1 MSDNDPIRKRIVINL
16 EDQNVRSAQ
25 RSALAPQRR
34 RIWPKVLAA
43 FVVLVLVVVAVAAIG
58 GFLWWR
64 NYQTT
69 PAYSVALI
77 IDAAQRDDMAA
88 FQERIDDD
96 AIAKNMI
103 ATVSKKASDRYGVAL
118 NAGLQK
124 QIDSLIPTFVP
135 RLKETIHQEVAKEIK
150 EFASKSEPKPFIVVA
165 LAVPQLMT
173 ITNDA
178 DNATVAAAINDRQ
191 VELKLRR
198 DNDRWTVTEFN
209 DDVLIQR
216 VVDSVMKE
224 LPAIGGLDL
233 KLPPLFNTPGRRRNR

>member
-1 MSDNDPIRKRIVINL
+1 MTRNRIVINL
-16 EDQNVRSAQ
+16 ENQKDQGSPGRVQTSRK
-25 RSALAPQRR
+25 RV
-34 RIWPKVLAA
+34 WPKVLAVI
-43 FVVLVLVVVAVAAIG
+43 FVLIVVVIAAAGIG

-69 PAYSVALI
+69 TAYSVALI
-77 IDAAQRDDMAA
+77 VDAAQRDDMAS
-88 FQERIDDD
+88 FQARVNDDE
-96 AIAKNMI
+96 IAKNMI
-103 ATVSKKASDRYGVAL
+103 ANVSQKAAGRYGVAL
-118 NAGLQK
+118 NASVQK
-124 QIDSLIPTFVP
+124 QIDALLPTLVP

-150 EFASKSEPKPFIVVA
+150 EFASKSKPQPFIVVA
-165 LAVPQLMT
+165 LAVPRLMT

-178 DNATVAAAINDRQ
+178 DNATVSASINDRQ

-216 VVDSVMKE
+216 VVDSMMKE

-233 KLPPLFNTPGRRRNR
+233 KLPIFSTPGKRRNR

>member
-1 MSDNDPIRKRIVINL
+1 MRNRIVINL
-16 EDQNVRSAQ
+16 ENQNEQGSPRRVG
-25 RSALAPQRR
+25 APRKR
-34 RIWPKVLAA
+34 VWPKVLAVI
-43 FVVLVLVVVAVAAIG
+43 FVLIVVVIAAAGIG

-77 IDAAQRDDMAA
+77 VDAAQRDDMVS
-88 FQERIDDD
+88 FQARVNDDE
-96 AIAKNMI
+96 IAKNMI
-103 ATVSKKASDRYGVAL
+103 ARVSEKAAGRYGVAL
-118 NAGLQK
+118 NGSVQK
-124 QIDSLIPTFVP
+124 QIDALLPTLVP

-165 LAVPQLMT
+165 LAVPRLMT

-178 DNATVAAAINDRQ
+178 DNATVSASINDRQ
-191 VELKLRR
+191 VELKMRR

-233 KLPPLFNTPGRRRNR
+233 KLPIFTTPGKRRNR